1 MQNLLTTHSLL
12 FPALLSYRIV
22 NAALIKTHYE
32 PDEYFQS
39 VEVAMNTILNKTT
52 FTWEWFFGI
61 RSFVFV
67 CLYILP
73 LLVLRW
79 VTKILSSCINA
90 YTNITVSHELLFMKY
105 SPYIIKLIG
114 ATVSAVSDYS
124 TIISYKLLHNVSYIP
139 YEVLITTVLNIGLW
153 LYSTRSHINSVESA
167 LTIYITH
174 RLLSISKCKD
184 KTTKIISHLLTV
196 LLSIITVYIR
206 PTSIINIG
214 CIWIYS
220 VYKEV
225 LSFDRAWRV
234 KEKKVENIFNFLKY
248 ANLYITHSR
257 IISVTNIISC
267 IMGVLLCVLID
278 SLFYKELVCSVYEF
292 YRVNIMYKVSHVF
305 GTLPFIYAILFL
317 FVLLGGYTGM
327 LFITLCSRSITYL
340 SIEVISPLLYLIAH
354 GVIAHKEMR
363 FLLPMLP
370 YINIIIARE
379 LKNLWCS
386 DKKITESFKNQN
398 FSITQKGS
406 ILIKKLLFSKY
417 VFIGNLIIGIV
428 IGLDHQ
434 NISKPIDYLRNECF
448 QRLSSKDSPIFI
460 LNTFTPYMLPLST
473 YLGHKRVITRSL
485 DNNPNILGVIG
496 HLNRKQR
503 FKDTLYTLRIEEYN
517 TAESKMVDN
526 IMLFEPLDYHYII
539 INSKY
544 STELEGKLP
553 EFVKVHESVHK
564 RVPAKESISIYKQA
578 FK

>member
-12 FPALLSYRIV
+12 FPALLAYRTL
-22 NAALIKTHYE
+22 NTALIKTHYE

-79 VTKILSSCINA
+79 VTIFYSSFINTH
-90 YTNITVSHELLFMKY
+90 TNTTVSHDLLFMKY

-114 ATVSAVSDYS
+114 AIISTISDYS
-124 TIISYKLLHNVSYIP
+124 TIISYKLLYNIQDIP
-139 YEVLITTVLNIGLW
+139 YEIVITTIFNIGLW

-167 LTIYITH
+167 LTIYIIH
-174 RLLSISKCKD
+174 RLLSISTCKD
-184 KTTKIISHLLTV
+184 KSTKIISHLLTV

-206 PTSIINIG
+206 PTSIINII

-220 VYKEV
+220 VYKEI
-225 LSFDRAWRV
+225 LSFNKAWFI
-234 KEKKVENIFNFLKY
+234 KEKNIKNFNILKY
-248 ANLYITHSR
+248 MILYITHSR
-257 IISVTNIISC
+257 IISVINIISC
-267 IMGVLLCVLID
+267 IISILLCILID

-292 YRVNIMYKVSHVF
+292 YRVNIIYKVSHVF
-305 GTLPFIYAILFL
+305 GTLPFMYVIMFL
-317 FVLLGGYTGM
+317 CVLMGAYTGM
-327 LFITLCSRSITYL
+327 LIISIFSNNINYL
-340 SIEVISPLLYLIAH
+340 SVEVISPLLYIIIH

-363 FLLPMLP
+363 FLIPVLP
-370 YINIIIARE
+370 YVNIIIARE
-379 LKNLWCS
+379 LKKLWCS
-386 DKKITESFKNQN
+386 DKKITESLKNQN

-417 VFIGNLIIGIV
+417 VFIGNLIIGII

-448 QRLSSKDSPIFI
+448 QRLSSKDTPIFI

-485 DNNPNILGVIG
+485 DNNPNILSTIG
-496 HLNRKQR
+496 HLNRKQK
-503 FKDTLYTLRIEEYN
+503 FKDTSYKLRIEEYN

-564 RVPAKESISIYKQA
+564 RVPTKESICIYKQA